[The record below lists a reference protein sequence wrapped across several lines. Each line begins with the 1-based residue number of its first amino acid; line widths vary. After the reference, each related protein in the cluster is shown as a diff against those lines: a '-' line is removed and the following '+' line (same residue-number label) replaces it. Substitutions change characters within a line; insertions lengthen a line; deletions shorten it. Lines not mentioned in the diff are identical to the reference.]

1 MTMQNVFGRLTRR
14 KKLWLMLSLAGVS
27 GLAAAWLSISYL
39 RSQVRPVLAATTH
52 RETVQVAVAARDMP
66 IGTIVRSED
75 VRLVRWPSEDV
86 PSGYATNVEEV
97 LGRGVIVPIAANEP
111 LLPSKLASKDGGAGL
126 PITIPDG
133 ARAVS
138 VRVDEVIGVAG
149 FVVPGTHVD
158 VVAILAAGG
167 SSNRTSRVVLQN
179 VTVLAAGQT
188 VQRDEEGKPMT
199 VTVITLLVT
208 PEQAEVLTLAATEGR
223 IQLALRNML
232 DVEPV
237 TTSGVQVANLV
248 GYGPLGQRGGTS
260 TDRHAV
266 VEMFKGG
273 ERTLKSF

>member
-1 MTMQNVFGRLTRR
+1 MKIGNVFGRLTRR

-39 RSQVRPVLAATTH
+39 RSQVRPVFAATPH
-52 RETVQVAVAARDMP
+52 EAVKVAVAARDLP
-66 IGTIVRSED
+66 IGTILRSED
-75 VRLVRWPSEDV
+75 VRMVNWPSGDV
-86 PSGYATNVEEV
+86 PLGYAASTEEV
-97 LGRGVIVPIAANEP
+97 VGRGVMVQIVANEP
-111 LLPSKLASKDGGAGL
+111 LLHAKLASKEGGGGL
-126 PITIPDG
+126 PITIPTG

-199 VTVITLLVT
+199 TTVITVLVT
-208 PEQAEVLTLAATEGR
+208 PEQAEVLTLSATEGR
-223 IQLALRNML
+223 IQLALRNTL

-237 TTSGVQVANLV
+237 ATSGVSIANLV
-248 GYGPLGQRGGTS
+248 GYGAIGRRGGTS
-260 TDRHAV
+260 TDRRAV

-273 ERTLKSF
+273 ERTLKAF